1 MKNNRNKQI
10 QKMRYYVFALVS
22 IIGLFFLTFPIAYWR
37 VSRSEKFT
45 GLPVKSLSLE
55 DSQKPSQK
63 NQNIATVRVIP
74 IQPISSLENIP
85 HFSEYPLNLLSA
97 EKREALKEELY
108 QTLNASWQTY
118 PTFTQSLLY
127 HVNVSHQGEIIGF
140 KPLNQV
146 AKTHLYDIPLASLI
160 RSQSNSNP
168 LIPHN
173 TFTVIFHTNGVL
185 EVNH

>member
-1 MKNNRNKQI
+1 MNNRDKQI
-10 QKMRYYVFALVS
+10 QRMQHYVLGLVS
-22 IIGLFFLTFPIAYWR
+22 IIVLFFMTFPIAYWR
-37 VSRSEKFT
+37 VSRSEKFS
-45 GLPVKSLSLE
+45 GLPMKSLSLE
-55 DSQKPSQK
+55 ESQKPSQK
-63 NQNIATVRVIP
+63 NQNIARVKVIP
-74 IQPISSLENIP
+74 IQPISSLENIQNFP
-85 HFSEYPLNLLSA
+85 EHQVNLLSL

-108 QTLNASWQTY
+108 QTLNTTWQTY

-185 EVNH
+185 EINH